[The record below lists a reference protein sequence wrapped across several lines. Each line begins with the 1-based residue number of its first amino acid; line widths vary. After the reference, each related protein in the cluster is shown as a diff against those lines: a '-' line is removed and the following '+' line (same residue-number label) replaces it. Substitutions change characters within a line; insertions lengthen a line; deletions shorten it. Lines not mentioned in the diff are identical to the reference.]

1 MPARPLD
8 LYSHTLL
15 THPSDLYSHTHLSS
29 SSVHLYHLL
38 TYHCFS
44 PVFRQ
49 QSSKKLA
56 IVVMDSRKQKE
67 QRLNRYAAVCQQSQQ
82 FRLLQEAMCHMQFTY
97 ALRQLLVCSKAV
109 IADTPCVMIYHEP
122 LYVHTHLI
130 KSVSILGLSACL
142 SFARLQSY

>member
-49 QSSKKLA
+49 
-56 IVVMDSRKQKE
+56 